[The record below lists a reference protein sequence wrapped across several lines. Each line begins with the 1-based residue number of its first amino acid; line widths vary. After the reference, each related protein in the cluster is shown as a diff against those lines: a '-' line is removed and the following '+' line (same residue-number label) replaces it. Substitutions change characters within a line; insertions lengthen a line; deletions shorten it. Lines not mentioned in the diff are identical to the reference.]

1 GSLSQKSFYITQLN
15 LTAVTLDSSSITGLL
30 PSPSMDSGGVVPALL
45 MSFCFLVGLPG
56 NIAVIILKPNFQ
68 QLSSMTQSL
77 MLTLAVSDLL
87 VMLTVPLW
95 VYTVFYGWI
104 FGLVACK
111 IIRYYMF
118 CCVYA
123 SLLTIVT
130 LSLQRYMLVVH
141 QQFWNQTKMRL
152 ILVLLWLFA
161 LILSIPALV
170 VNQLTLNQ
178 ELVQC
183 KNITQ
188 KIAVLLAEALVGFAS
203 LPIVAFSYIQLY
215 RKMKHT
221 TFFNNP
227 QTSRLVTSI
236 VIVFFLLWIPNH
248 TVDVVCVA
256 AVALHKEALEQKCT
270 DTQDIVKSLTFINS
284 CLNPLLY
291 AFTSHICKSVRRNC
305 LQNFSFFYRGMYTI
319 SAGQDNGGAS
329 VALITDN
336 SVLDKGTTGSGA
348 TVPSVEASC
357 KRLYDYYY
365 S

>member
-1 GSLSQKSFYITQLN
+1 I
-15 LTAVTLDSSSITGLL
+15 SSITGRL
-30 PSPSMDSGGVVPALL
+30 PSPSMDSGGVVPGLL

-56 NIAVIILKPNFQ
+56 NIAVIILKPKFQ

-77 MLTLAVSDLL
+77 MLNLAVSDLL

-104 FGLVACK
+104 FGMVACK
-111 IIRYYMF
+111 IIRYYMY

-141 QQFWNQTKMRL
+141 QQFCNQTKMRL
-152 ILVLLWLFA
+152 ILVLLWLVA

-183 KNITQ
+183 KNMYSSRAQ
-188 KIAVLLAEALVGFAS
+188 KMAILLPECIVGFTS
-203 LPIVAFSYIQLY
+203 LFIITFSYIQLY
-215 RKMKHT
+215 RKVKQT
-221 TFFNNP
+221 PFFNNP

-236 VIVFFLLWIPNH
+236 IIVFICLWSPYSIADVLRVSA
-248 TVDVVCVA
+248 TV
-256 AVALHKEALEQKCT
+256 LQNERLEKVFENV
-270 DTQDIVKSLTFINS
+270 QDITGAIIYLNS

-291 AFTSHICKSVRRNC
+291 TFNSHICKCGRQMTLFTTQPGCFVTNVFHNC
-305 LQNFSFFYRGMYTI
+305 CI
-319 SAGQDNGGAS
+319 
-329 VALITDN
+329 N
-336 SVLDKGTTGSGA
+336 S
-348 TVPSVEASC
+348 
-357 KRLYDYYY
+357 
-365 S
+365 